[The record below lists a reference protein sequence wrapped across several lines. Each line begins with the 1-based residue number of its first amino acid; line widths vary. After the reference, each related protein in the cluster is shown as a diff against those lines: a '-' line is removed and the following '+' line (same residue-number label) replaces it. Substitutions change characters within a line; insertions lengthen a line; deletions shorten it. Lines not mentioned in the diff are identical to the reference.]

1 MGAIAVYIADMDN
14 DGDLDILSAS
24 YVDDTI
30 AWYEND
36 GAADPSWAA
45 ADIVTN
51 VDEAHSVFAADMDGD
66 GDMDILSASR
76 DDDKIYW
83 HENDGAADPS
93 WTAAVVATSADGP
106 QSVFAADVD
115 NDGDMD
121 ILSASRSDD
130 AIAWYD
136 NDGAANPTWTATD
149 IATSADNATSVF
161 VADMDNDGDMDVVS
175 SSSNDDT
182 IAWYEN
188 DGAASNS
195 QTARGISAWTEV
207 VAGSSFDAAGDV
219 VHADIDGD
227 GDLDMVAVSSGNDDD
242 VSWFINDGSPAGAG
256 WTEVVIDGDLANA
269 LSVAVADVDN
279 DGDLDVIAS
288 SGTGSDDLLWWIND
302 GSPEGAG
309 WTEVV
314 IEGSCDDCA
323 SVYAVDMD
331 ADGDIDVVT
340 VSNDANDVLWYKND
354 GSPTGANSFT
364 KYTID
369 GDFSGA
375 VAVYASDMDNDG
387 DVDVIAAAETGD
399 DVSWWANDGT
409 PSNDSWTETIIDGDF
424 DGARSVHTADMDS
437 DGWMDVVA
445 VAKEGDDVS
454 WWVNDGTPGGAN
466 WTEYTIDGSFN
477 GADDVFTVDV
487 DGDGDLDVLA
497 SSEINGGIAVW
508 INDGSPDN
516 ADWDE
521 STVNTSSYWSAVGAV
536 DMDSDGDI
544 DIYATNS
551 DGDKVSGFYP
561 TIDNTAPTVSNVT
574 STTSDGTYNADD
586 VIAITITFTE
596 AVNVTGTPQLTLET
610 GGTDAVVNYSS
621 GTGTTTLT
629 FNYTVSSGNTS
640 SDLDY
645 ASTSAL
651 ALNSGTIR
659 DAAGNNATLTLVS
672 PGATYSLGANKA
684 LVIDTTPATVSNV
697 TSTTADGSYNAGD
710 DIVVTATFSEVV
722 TVTTT
727 AVTARPQL
735 TLNTGDKSLDFDG
748 SDDNIDSWE
757 YFVV

>member
-1 MGAIAVYIADMDN
+1 MDNDGDMDIVSASGDDDAIAWYENDGAADPSWTAADIATSASGARSVFVADMDGDGDMDIVSASYADNTIAWYENNGAADPSWAAADIATSASGAIAVYIADMDN

-36 GAADPSWAA
+36 GAADPSWTA

-93 WTAAVVATSADGP
+93 WTAAVVATSADAP

-207 VAGSSFDAAGDV
+207 VAGSSFDNANDV
-219 VHADIDGD
+219 IHADIDGD

-256 WTEVVIDGDLANA
+256 WTEVAIDNNVANA

-302 GSPEGAG
+302 GSPDGAG

-314 IEGSCDDCA
+314 IEATCDACA

-340 VSNDANDVLWYKND
+340 VSNDDNDVLWYKND

-375 VAVYASDMDNDG
+375 VAVYA
-387 DVDVIAAAETGD
+387 
-399 DVSWWANDGT
+399 
-409 PSNDSWTETIIDGDF
+409 
-424 DGARSVHTADMDS
+424 
-437 DGWMDVVA
+437 
-445 VAKEGDDVS
+445 
-454 WWVNDGTPGGAN
+454 
-466 WTEYTIDGSFN
+466 
-477 GADDVFTVDV
+477 
-487 DGDGDLDVLA
+487 L
-497 SSEINGGIAVW
+497 
-508 INDGSPDN
+508 
-516 ADWDE
+516 
-521 STVNTSSYWSAVGAV
+521 
-536 DMDSDGDI
+536 
-544 DIYATNS
+544 
-551 DGDKVSGFYP
+551 
-561 TIDNTAPTVSNVT
+561 
-574 STTSDGTYNADD
+574 
-586 VIAITITFTE
+586 
-596 AVNVTGTPQLTLET
+596 
-610 GGTDAVVNYSS
+610 
-621 GTGTTTLT
+621 
-629 FNYTVSSGNTS
+629 
-640 SDLDY
+640 
-645 ASTSAL
+645 
-651 ALNSGTIR
+651 
-659 DAAGNNATLTLVS
+659 
-672 PGATYSLGANKA
+672 SL
-684 LVIDTTPATVSNV
+684 IH
-697 TSTTADGSYNAGD
+697 
-710 DIVVTATFSEVV
+710 I
-722 TVTTT
+722 
-727 AVTARPQL
+727 
-735 TLNTGDKSLDFDG
+735 
-748 SDDNIDSWE
+748 
-757 YFVV
+757 